1 MRKQFLTYCL
11 LLLSVVALSQKR
23 IDHTRILVEDQGN
36 GILFSWKKST
46 KGHKLTPL
54 NGKYIILYDNYSIA
68 GKYRKGLSQGILR
81 RFGADG
87 TLLQEAEYDDRGF
100 PQGEK
105 RCFYPN
111 GKLECRTPF
120 KQGRIDGLYEEWYEN
135 GARKTSAE
143 MRDGLHDGI
152 TMSWDESGNILSKWN
167 YAKNLRDGV
176 CLTWIYQSPDTLLTE
191 EYYRYDQLVDTSRC
205 YRLESNGQQTL
216 RNITIYD
223 VNGKVLRFESFD
235 GDTHCCLEYD
245 ELGQCRLWTQYTG
258 GKLSGRMEYQ
268 NGQLHGKFIMYYPG
282 TTKLWKT
289 AQYEH
294 GKLLSSQEFASDG
307 TPITSP
313 ETIDAKEMQE

>member
-11 LLLSVVALSQKR
+11 LLLTVVALSQKR
-23 IDHTRILVEDQGN
+23 IEHTRILVEDQGN

-54 NGKYIILYDNYSIA
+54 NGEYIILYDNYFIT
-68 GKYRKGLSQGILR
+68 GKYRKGLSQGTLR

-105 RCFYPN
+105 RCFYSN

-143 MRDGLHDGI
+143 MLDGLHDGI

-167 YAKNLRDGV
+167 YAKNLRDGALHLAV
-176 CLTWIYQSPDTLLTE
+176 AKGNLAMSQRLLDSGAHMNVRDDNGETPLMYAVASGLE
-191 EYYRYDQLVDTSRC
+191 IT
-205 YRLESNGQQTL
+205 RLLLERGA
-216 RNITIYD
+216 D
-223 VNGKVLRFESFD
+223 VNVTDNHKRTALTYAKSEEVKKNIEGGGCKI
-235 GDTHCCLEYD
+235 
-245 ELGQCRLWTQYTG
+245 EL
-258 GKLSGRMEYQ
+258 
-268 NGQLHGKFIMYYPG
+268 F
-282 TTKLWKT
+282 
-289 AQYEH
+289 
-294 GKLLSSQEFASDG
+294 
-307 TPITSP
+307 
-313 ETIDAKEMQE
+313 